1 MHETRSRSLS
11 RPATKRKRED
21 SEGNVRSSSKVPRDR
36 SGVRD
41 VTMAKT
47 ARKINK
53 ISQRKSNLGARIG
66 EADRRIFIKKP
77 KHLCK
82 LFILCIFIL
91 ILNFLCSFRQ
101 TIKRQNRSTIVFV
114 LYCLLLCFSE
124 SIKRKKKDF
133 YERKKT
139 KHCCFLMINSSRLI
153 KKNGSTKINHIFL

>member
-11 RPATKRKRED
+11 RPETKRKRED

-53 ISQRKSNLGARIG
+53 LGQRKMNLGAKTG
-66 EADRRIFIKKP
+66 ESDRRIFVKKP

-82 LFILCIFIL
+82 LFFLSIPSII
-91 ILNFLCSFRQ
+91 NFHFLVSG
-101 TIKRQNRSTIVFV
+101 KRSTG
-114 LYCLLLCFSE
+114 
-124 SIKRKKKDF
+124 
-133 YERKKT
+133 KT
-139 KHCCFLMINSSRLI
+139 DRR
-153 KKNGSTKINHIFL
+153 